1 MSQYKGKS
9 VLVTG
14 AQQGIGRSMVIN
26 FAKEGANVA
35 VNWHN
40 DEQKALS
47 VAKEAEALGVKVE
60 LVKGDVSVVEEARN
74 IVAQV
79 EEKFGKIDILINNAG
94 MFPRVPLLDMEES
107 DWDFVLN
114 INLKGTFFCMQAAAK
129 SMQRKN
135 ISGVIIN
142 LASQAISGNSPSGT
156 HYCASKAGIVGL
168 TRAAALELAPQKIRV
183 NAVAPGL
190 TDTAQPRYGH
200 SEEEL
205 KEKAETSPLGRM
217 TKPDEIADM
226 AVFLCSDKASMVTGQ
241 VYHVNGGTYL
251 P

>member
-14 AQQGIGRSMVIN
+14 AQQGIGRSMVLN

-47 VAKEAEALGVKVE
+47 VAKEAAVFGVKVE

-79 EEKFGKIDILINNAG
+79 EKKFGKIDVLINNAG

-114 INLKGTFFCMQAAAK
+114 INLKGTFFVC
-129 SMQRKN
+129 R
-135 ISGVIIN
+135 
-142 LASQAISGNSPSGT
+142 LPLSQCSVT
-156 HYCASKAGIVGL
+156 TY
-168 TRAAALELAPQKIRV
+168 RELLSI
-183 NAVAPGL
+183 
-190 TDTAQPRYGH
+190 
-200 SEEEL
+200 
-205 KEKAETSPLGRM
+205 
-217 TKPDEIADM
+217 
-226 AVFLCSDKASMVTGQ
+226 
-241 VYHVNGGTYL
+241 
-251 P
+251 